1 MWKAIIEFDNG
12 EVDEVGVFNTRK
24 EALFEGEYAMGI
36 TPPYLIPENENSIEL
51 KMVKKYNKD
60 YASMEPVE
68 YKTFRLKLIN
78 LEVKE

>member
-1 MWKAIIEFDNG
+1 MWKAIIEFDDGAVN
-12 EVDEVGVFNTRK
+12 EVGVFNTRK

-36 TPPYLIPENENSIEL
+36 TPPYLIPEDKNFLEVKRI
-51 KMVKKYNKD
+51 KKYNKD

-78 LEVKE
+78 LEVEE